1 MAIFE
6 KNISQNNKTAGAGV
20 LDGPFAW
27 GSEPKRAY
35 NAALFFTHEA
45 HVIIKTQAFLFGFS
59 DKIHLHKNKNPSAI
73 ADGFCFYGVRYGA
86 RTHDLQGHNLTR

>member
-35 NAALFFTHEA
+35 YTVSNSRHSA
-45 HVIIKTQAFLFGFS
+45 HVIIKTQDVWWVYRAL
-59 DKIHLHKNKNPSAI
+59 NPN
-73 ADGFCFYGVRYGA
+73 A
-86 RTHDLQGHNLTR
+86 RFMQHDAQHTIRAL